1 MNRSD
6 FKDWAAGRVR
16 LLDGATGS
24 NLRAAGMPVGVCG
37 EVWIAEHPEALQQL
51 QRSYVAAG
59 SEIVIAPT
67 FGANRVLLAGHGLEQ
82 DVGRLNRTLV
92 AVSREAIGASALLA
106 GDITTTG
113 QPVLP
118 GDDAAY
124 RKLLDVYQEQAG
136 AILDAGVDL
145 FIIETLMGL
154 TEAMAAVE
162 AVRDLCELPILC
174 TFSVQTDGKCYFD
187 GSIFEAAEILPE
199 LGADAVGVNC
209 SNGPDLLESVVRGLR
224 RVCAV
229 PVIAK
234 PNAGLPTMT
243 ETGEAVYSMSPA
255 EFARHMKTL
264 IGAGA
269 SFVGGCCGT
278 TPAHIRALRKAL

>member
-6 FKDWAAGRVR
+6 FKDWAAGHVR

-59 SEIVIAPT
+59 SEVVTAPT
-67 FGANRVLLAGHGLEQ
+67 FGANRVLLANHGLEQ
-82 DVGRLNRTLV
+82 DVGRLNRALV
-92 AVSREAIGASALLA
+92 AVSREAVGTAALLA

-124 RKLLDVYQEQAG
+124 QKLLDVYREQAG
-136 AILDAGVDL
+136 AVLDAGVDL

-162 AVRDLCELPILC
+162 AVRGLCELPILC

-187 GSIFEAAEILPE
+187 GNVFEAAEILPE

-209 SNGPDLLESVVRGLR
+209 SNGPDLLESVVGGLHG
-224 RVCAV
+224 VCTV

-243 ETGEAVYSMSPA
+243 ETGEAVYSMGPA
-255 EFARHMKTL
+255 DFARHMKTL
-264 IGAGA
+264 LDAGA
-269 SFVGGCCGT
+269 SLVGGCCGT
-278 TPAHIRALRKAL
+278 APAHIRALREAL